1 MTAPLI
7 TSSAAV
13 WQECDVRWSPRLKQS
28 EKDLYDADNCRV
40 ILLLF
45 KDVGKQLLHRLLP
58 EEESGR
64 KDEG

>member
-13 WQECDVRWSPRLKQS
+13 WQECDVRWSPRLKQG